1 MKRFRMVAGPNGS
14 GKSTLVAKLR
24 RDYAL
29 NFYAMLNADNIFAEV
44 SKTLAYLPALPIS
57 STDLVQYALDSQYS
71 QDVKNIFV
79 NGEVKVIG
87 DTIKFA
93 SPAAV
98 NSYTI
103 ALLTNFLQREHIRQG
118 LSFSQET
125 VFSHPSKIEALKA
138 ARENGFRTYLYFV
151 ANQDISINLTRIAN
165 RVAIGGHNVPDD
177 KVLTRANRCL
187 ANIKPALEHCSRAYF
202 FDNSASQMEFLAEY
216 SERDGFTCQSGVKL
230 PGWFS
235 SYAL

>member
-1 MKRFRMVAGPNGS
+1 MVAGPNGS

-29 NFYAMLNADNIFAEV
+29 NFYTMLNADNIFAEV
-44 SKTLAYLPALPIS
+44 SETLAYLPALPIS

-87 DTIKFA
+87 DTVKFA

-177 KVLTRANRCL
+177 KVLARANRCL
-187 ANIKPALEHCSRAYF
+187 ANIKPALKYCSRAYF

-216 SERDGFTCQSGVKL
+216 SEGDGFTCQSGVKL

-235 SYAL
+235 SYVL